1 MLTSLIFLFVFL
13 CFLRW
18 KSLSL
23 VNLYN
28 GQLPSAVLAAL
39 LDDGT
44 LGQKHDLQRP
54 FGDKNSSEAMGIAA
68 MEENPHLQNG
78 HVRIH
83 SGESFG

>member
-1 MLTSLIFLFVFL
+1 MFSALEVSEFGE
-13 CFLRW
+13 
-18 KSLSL
+18 S
-23 VNLYN
+23 N

-54 FGDKNSSEAMGIAA
+54 CGENSSEAIAA